1 LDLGLS
7 IWILIF
13 DIWIFS
19 GILSVMGLDIL
30 RDPAGFRQ
38 QVIEALSR
46 EPVDYVE
53 QFAFIERQRDKEEN
67 FAGGGILLPLFFQG
81 EGQAGEPR
89 PDEYVFLLNKRSKKV
104 LQPGD
109 LCAPGGGIHPLLDSF
124 AQKLLQFKLLP
135 GVGGPGLE
143 MARRRGKEAYKKILF
158 LLGNALRES
167 WEELRLSPFNVEFL
181 GPLPTYPL
189 SSRRWIIFPLVGRVK
204 HSWQAKLSWE
214 VEKIVPIPLAA
225 FFNPENYA
233 VYSLEVPEKLVAQG
247 IPSPWEF
254 PCLVHRENGE
264 EEILWG
270 ATFKVI
276 QTFFQIVHGFSFP
289 SPDGR
294 RVIRRPLASNYLTG
308 REEL

>member
-1 LDLGLS
+1 LG
-7 IWILIF
+7 
-13 DIWIFS
+13 
-19 GILSVMGLDIL
+19 
-30 RDPAGFRQ
+30 P
-38 QVIEALSR
+38 
-46 EPVDYVE
+46 
-53 QFAFIERQRDKEEN
+53 
-67 FAGGGILLPLFFQG
+67 
-81 EGQAGEPR
+81 
-89 PDEYVFLLNKRSKKV
+89 
-104 LQPGD
+104 
-109 LCAPGGGIHPLLDSF
+109 
-124 AQKLLQFKLLP
+124 
-135 GVGGPGLE
+135 
-143 MARRRGKEAYKKILF
+143 ARRRGKEVYHQILF

-204 HSWQAKLSWE
+204 HSWQPKLSWE

-225 FFNPENYA
+225 FFDPQNYG

-247 IPSPWEF
+247 IPTPWEF

-276 QTFFQIVHGFSFP
+276 QTFFRIVFPFPFP

-308 REEL
+308 REEI

>member
-1 LDLGLS
+1 MDLDL
-7 IWILIF
+7 
-13 DIWIFS
+13 
-19 GILSVMGLDIL
+19 L
-30 RDPAGFRQ
+30 RDQKRFRQ
-38 QVIEALSR
+38 QVTEALSR

-53 QFAFIERQRDKEEN
+53 QFAFIEGQRDKEER
-67 FAGGGILLPLFFQG
+67 FAGGAVLVPLFFQEEKKSG
-81 EGQAGEPR
+81 EERAG
-89 PDEYVFLLNKRSKKV
+89 EYVFLLNKRSKKV

-109 LCAPGGGIHPLLDSF
+109 LCAPGGGIHPFLDSF
-124 AQKLLQFKLLP
+124 AQKLLQFRLLP
-135 GVGGPGLE
+135 GIGAPGLE
-143 MARRRGKEAYKKILF
+143 MAKSRGKETYQKTLF

-181 GPLPTYPL
+181 GPLPTYSL

-204 HSWQAKLSWE
+204 HSWQPRLSWE

-225 FFNPENYA
+225 FFNPQNYA
-233 VYSLEVPEKLVAQG
+233 IYSLEIPEKLIAQG

-254 PCLVHRENGE
+254 PCLVHLENGE

-276 QTFFQIVHGFSFP
+276 QSFFRIVFHFSFP
-289 SPDGR
+289 SPDSR
-294 RVIRRPLASNYLTG
+294 RIIRRPLASNYLTG